1 MAFPV
6 FFLQTYL
13 LVASVAARTLTLQTM
28 SIRNLFGKAKM
39 RFATSSDYGY
49 NDYDDR
55 EGYYQNLLTERS
67 GEVLLYWSQLSS
79 RAIANARVEVGF
91 RDIDFRS
98 SPRGVRRKLGKPR
111 FVIVNPLVDNHEI
124 HFYRFQMNHL
134 HSVAALHFLDQRFF
148 MASQTFRQLTAQNYQ
163 QIAEVLTTKYGLLP
177 PPESVAVKD
186 RENNTV
192 LMSDG
197 LYLTVKYISGHPF
210 FQERIY
216 KFLDEKNQYHQQ
228 VRNQRISALSDFL

>member
-1 MAFPV
+1 
-6 FFLQTYL
+6 
-13 LVASVAARTLTLQTM
+13 M

-39 RFATSSDYGY
+39 RFASSSGYGY

-67 GEVLLYWSQLSS
+67 GEALLYWSQFYS
-79 RAIANARVEVGF
+79 RAIANARVKVAF
-91 RDIDFRS
+91 RGTDFWR
-98 SPRGVRRKLGKPR
+98 SPREVRRQLGRPR

-124 HFYRFQMNHL
+124 HFYRFRVAHL
-134 HSVAALHFLDQRFF
+134 HSVAALHFLDRRFF
-148 MASQTFRQLTAQNYQ
+148 MASQSFRQLTAQNYQ
-163 QIAEVLTTKYGLLP
+163 QIVEVLTAKYGLLP

-186 RENNTV
+186 RQNNTV
-192 LMSDG
+192 LMTEG

-216 KFLDEKNQYHQQ
+216 KFLDEKNQHHQQ
-228 VRNQRISALSDFL
+228 MHRQSISALGDFL